1 MSVPEESSTV
11 VIGNFDGVHRGH
23 QALVQEAK
31 RLDPDGYVVVV
42 TFWPHPLTVVAPDQ
56 APALLCSLERRIE
69 WLKDAGASLNPIQSI
84 VVLIAHGFRL
94 PDSTG
99 LGILIDRNSQ
109 FGVVVPTAKVL
120 HLVAIPL
127 YVIGMSHRQPAVS
140 KEVDIPGDKSGI
152 AWASV
157 EALIGFYLVRS
168 MDQWNNTMQT
178 LALVVVAVILALILA
193 IPLGIWA
200 AKSKRFSAII
210 KPILDFMQTMPSLAY
225 LVPVIVLF
233 GIGQVPGAIATIIFA
248 LPPGVRFTELGIRGV
263 DTETVEA
270 GAAFGASPRH
280 ILWRIQMPLAMPT
293 VMAGVNQVIMLALSM
308 VVLSGMV
315 GAGGLGGDVVAAL
328 SQVDIGLGMEAGLAV
343 VIVAVYLDRITNGL
357 ANRTPLARAQRAS

>member
-1 MSVPEESSTV
+1 MY
-11 VIGNFDGVHRGH
+11 DGLN
-23 QALVQEAK
+23 LVLSK
-31 RLDPDGYVVVV
+31 
-42 TFWPHPLTVVAPDQ
+42 
-56 APALLCSLERRIE
+56 
-69 WLKDAGASLNPIQSI
+69 
-84 VVLIAHGFRL
+84 
-94 PDSTG
+94 
-99 LGILIDRNSQ
+99 
-109 FGVVVPTAKVL
+109 
-120 HLVAIPL
+120 PL
-127 YVIGMSHRQPAVS
+127 YLVMMVILAAIG
-140 KEVDIPGDKSGI
+140 
-152 AWASV
+152 WACANWKV
-157 EALIGFYLVRS
+157 GLFALIGFYLVRA
-168 MDQWNNTMQT
+168 MDQWNNTMHT
-178 LALVVVAVILALILA
+178 LSLVVVAVILALILA

-270 GAAFGASPRH
+270 GAAFGASPHH

-357 ANRTPLARAQRAS
+357 ANRTSLARAQRAN

>member
-1 MSVPEESSTV
+1 
-11 VIGNFDGVHRGH
+11 
-23 QALVQEAK
+23 
-31 RLDPDGYVVVV
+31 
-42 TFWPHPLTVVAPDQ
+42 
-56 APALLCSLERRIE
+56 
-69 WLKDAGASLNPIQSI
+69 
-84 VVLIAHGFRL
+84 
-94 PDSTG
+94 
-99 LGILIDRNSQ
+99 
-109 FGVVVPTAKVL
+109 
-120 HLVAIPL
+120 
-127 YVIGMSHRQPAVS
+127 
-140 KEVDIPGDKSGI
+140 
-152 AWASV
+152 
-157 EALIGFYLVRS
+157 
-168 MDQWNNTMQT
+168 
-178 LALVVVAVILALILA
+178 
-193 IPLGIWA
+193 
-200 AKSKRFSAII
+200 
-210 KPILDFMQTMPSLAY
+210 
-225 LVPVIVLF
+225 
-233 GIGQVPGAIATIIFA
+233 IFA

>member
-1 MSVPEESSTV
+1 MGFNFVNPRIPLGSWIETFFDWFQHAFDWLITFTNV
-11 VIGNFDGVHRGH
+11 VIGGMYDGLN
-23 QALVQEAK
+23 LVLSK
-31 RLDPDGYVVVV
+31 
-42 TFWPHPLTVVAPDQ
+42 PLYLVMM
-56 APALLCSLERRIE
+56 
-69 WLKDAGASLNPIQSI
+69 
-84 VVLIAHGFRL
+84 VVLAAIGWACANWKV
-94 PDSTG
+94 G
-99 LGILIDRNSQ
+99 L
-109 FGVVVPTAKVL
+109 F
-120 HLVAIPL
+120 
-127 YVIGMSHRQPAVS
+127 
-140 KEVDIPGDKSGI
+140 
-152 AWASV
+152 
-157 EALIGFYLVRS
+157 ALIGFYLVRA

-178 LALVVVAVILALILA
+178 LSLVVVAVVLALILA

-293 VMAGVNQVIMLALSM
+293 VMAGVNQVIMLALPM

-357 ANRTPLARAQRAS
+357 ANRTSLARAQRAN

>member
-1 MSVPEESSTV
+1 MGFNFVNPRIPLGSWIETFFDWFQHAFDWLITFTNV
-11 VIGNFDGVHRGH
+11 VIGGMYDGLN
-23 QALVQEAK
+23 LVLSK
-31 RLDPDGYVVVV
+31 
-42 TFWPHPLTVVAPDQ
+42 
-56 APALLCSLERRIE
+56 
-69 WLKDAGASLNPIQSI
+69 
-84 VVLIAHGFRL
+84 
-94 PDSTG
+94 
-99 LGILIDRNSQ
+99 
-109 FGVVVPTAKVL
+109 
-120 HLVAIPL
+120 PL
-127 YVIGMSHRQPAVS
+127 YLVMLVVFAAIGWACANWKVAVF
-140 KEVDIPGDKSGI
+140 
-152 AWASV
+152 
-157 EALIGFYLVRS
+157 ALIGFYLVRA
-168 MDQWNNTMQT
+168 MDQWSNTMQT

-315 GAGGLGGDVVAAL
+315 GAGGLGGDVVADL

-357 ANRTPLARAQRAS
+357 ANRTSLARAQRAN